1 MRRRRSETISAE
13 NFDEYL
19 RLSQLPTSTSRNRA
33 RHSLPEPF
41 LLSQAFIQNALNIP
55 LETSKSSK
63 NNKEKA
69 KTATSTSYWD
79 DIDFNND
86 EIATPATTTCSSI
99 SIHKGSMEEDEF
111 DDLETHEAQVSPA
124 KVMVVGAKN
133 TGRHQLVNSFFGLP
147 AQEGYEIATS
157 LDLIV
162 NKIANGN
169 TSNLYKF
176 WIKDALCQK
185 FKHLF
190 RVYHKSVSLFV
201 FVYQVNNKA
210 SFECLSQAIEE
221 IQKEIGPDFK
231 GILIGGSPS
240 NQESREVSLEEAEE
254 LRVKYGLSVSC
265 EMDFI
270 YNKEY
275 QDHLQALLKH

>member
-41 LLSQAFIQNALNIP
+41 LLSQAFIQNALKIP

-69 KTATSTSYWD
+69 KNATSTSYWD

-201 FVYQVNNKA
+201 FVYQANNKA

-254 LRVKYGLSVSC
+254 LRVKYELSVSC